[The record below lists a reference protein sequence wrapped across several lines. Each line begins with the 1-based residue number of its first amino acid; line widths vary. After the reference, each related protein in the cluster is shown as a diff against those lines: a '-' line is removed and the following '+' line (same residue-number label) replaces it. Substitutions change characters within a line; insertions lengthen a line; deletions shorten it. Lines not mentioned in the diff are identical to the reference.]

1 MDYRQT
7 LIKRM
12 VNLLQPE
19 ANQILN
25 MSYDEAL
32 ECVGSGVPEKVR
44 AIDGQ
49 FAIVHKQGTVIRMAR
64 SIGRPMRFFLAKKA
78 EGPLLVVAERM
89 EEIRDY
95 LETEGIGEQF
105 HPSYTRMVPAHYIME
120 LALVGCPDPNPVCTR
135 FLESHRDQLPTDLD
149 VIGERYISAVS
160 SELDGWLDTVDPKE
174 PLGVMFS
181 GGIDSGAILLLLYDR
196 LLKRGEP
203 PQRLK
208 AFTLCVEESGEDL
221 SQASDFLKAVDLDM
235 FLEAIHVSRE
245 DLDISETIRVIED
258 YKPLD
263 VQSATMGLA
272 LCRGIRK
279 RYPDWKYLLDGDGGD
294 ENLRDYPIEENPE
307 LTIRSVL
314 SNPFFY
320 HEGWGV
326 EAVKHSLTYSGG
338 QSRGHV
344 RTSAP
349 ASTEGF
355 AGFSPFATPNVID
368 VAEGIP
374 FVALTDWDHQ
384 KLYDLKGEITRRGV
398 ESVTGITMPIF
409 EKRRFQRGAVGNS
422 GFAEI
427 FPEDESAYRALF
439 SKVFSN

>member
-160 SELDGWLDTVDPKE
+160 RELDGWLDTVDPKE

-196 LLKRGEP
+196 LLKRG
-203 PQRLK
+203 
-208 AFTLCVEESGEDL
+208 
-221 SQASDFLKAVDLDM
+221 
-235 FLEAIHVSRE
+235 
-245 DLDISETIRVIED
+245 
-258 YKPLD
+258 
-263 VQSATMGLA
+263 
-272 LCRGIRK
+272 
-279 RYPDWKYLLDGDGGD
+279 
-294 ENLRDYPIEENPE
+294 
-307 LTIRSVL
+307 
-314 SNPFFY
+314 
-320 HEGWGV
+320 
-326 EAVKHSLTYSGG
+326 
-338 QSRGHV
+338 
-344 RTSAP
+344 
-349 ASTEGF
+349 
-355 AGFSPFATPNVID
+355 
-368 VAEGIP
+368 
-374 FVALTDWDHQ
+374 
-384 KLYDLKGEITRRGV
+384 
-398 ESVTGITMPIF
+398 
-409 EKRRFQRGAVGNS
+409 
-422 GFAEI
+422 
-427 FPEDESAYRALF
+427 
-439 SKVFSN
+439 